1 MNLFHEIKRSVS
13 MPDICERYGIQRT
26 RNGFISCPFHAEKT
40 PSCKVYDG
48 ERGFYCFG
56 CGKSGDVIDFVA
68 AHFSLDMN
76 ESAKMLN
83 RDFSLGLPLERKM
96 TLREKYEI
104 QARAKVREQEN
115 QRRKQERAEKFSR
128 YFDAYSEWSRLDR
141 QKTVYKPKTPEE
153 TPDPLF
159 VEALQE
165 IEDALFELEE
175 AESEVIKI
183 A

>member
-13 MPDICERYGIQRT
+13 MPDICERYGINKT

-56 CGKSGDVIDFVA
+56 CGKSGDVVDFVA
-68 AHFSLDMN
+68 AYFSLDMN
-76 ESAKMLN
+76 QSAVKLN

-104 QARAKVREQEN
+104 RDRAKKREQEN

-128 YFDAYSEWSRLDR
+128 YFAAYEKWVRLDR
-141 QKTVYKPKTPEE
+141 QKTAYKPKTPGEM
-153 TPDPLF
+153 PDPRF
-159 VEALQE
+159 FEALQGL
-165 IEDALFELEE
+165 EDALFELEE